1 MPPEELEQIV
11 RKTLEAL
18 ATENL
23 KAKIIALRSLSPGR
37 PNPTFRFD
45 RIVQSYK

>member
-18 ATENL
+18 ATANL
-23 KAKIIALRSLSPGR
+23 KTNIVALRSLSPGR

-45 RIVQSYK
+45 RIVERCK